1 MNDRLTRLLGLGLR
15 AGRVVVGVA
24 GVRAGLQ
31 RGDVHCVVLAADAS
45 ARTRD
50 KVERLAVARGIPLLH
65 GPVAEE
71 LGARLGRPPVQAVG
85 VEDDLLGM
93 ILIIEVEKAAEHA
106 LPLLFVDEL
115 GG

>member
-15 AGRVVVGVA
+15 AGRVVVGVS

-31 RGDVHCVVLAADAS
+31 RESVHCVVLAADAS

-50 KVERLAVARGIPLLH
+50 KVERLAVARRIPVLR
-65 GPVAEE
+65 GPNAQE

-85 VEDDLLGM
+85 VEDGALARG
-93 ILIIEVEKAAEHA
+93 ILAS
-106 LPLLFVDEL
+106 L
-115 GG
+115 GGVSGDNPHS